1 MTINERI
8 RALRKELK
16 LNQSDFGKKIGMKQT
31 SISTMEGNGATVTDQ
46 AINSICKTW
55 SVNESWLRTG
65 EGEMF
70 DTSKSDDLLTQIA
83 ERYDLDYVGQEIL
96 RTYLQMDNASRAALT
111 RFAMALTANVQKRE
125 EEMSAEADASSP
137 APKQHP
143 GKEKVG

>member
-1 MTINERI
+1 MNERI
-8 RALRKELK
+8 KQIRKAVG
-16 LNQSDFGKKIGMKQT
+16 LNQTEFGKKISVSQ
-31 SISTMEGNGATVTDQ
+31 GAVAAYESGSRTPIDAVVR
-46 AINSICKTW
+46 SICNTF
-55 SVNESWLRTG
+55 SVNETWLRTG
-65 EGEMF
+65 QGEMF
-70 DTSKSDDLLTQIA
+70 NTAKVDDAFSRLADQY
-83 ERYDLDYVGQEIL
+83 ELDYIGQEIL

>member
-31 SISTMEGNGATVTDQ
+31 SISALEAEGGTVTEQ
-46 AINSICKTW
+46 NVKSICKTW
-55 SVNESWLRTG
+55 SVNETWLRTG

-70 DTSKSDDLLTQIA
+70 DTSKSDDLLTQLA
-83 ERYDLDYVGQEIL
+83 ERYDLDYVSQEIL

-137 APKQHP
+137 VPKQHP

>member
-1 MTINERI
+1 MNERLKQV
-8 RALRKELK
+8 RKALG
-16 LNQSDFGKKIGMKQT
+16 LNQTEFGDKIGLKQSSVAAYET
-31 SISTMEGNGATVTDQ
+31 GRRIPIDAV
-46 AINSICKTW
+46 IRSICKTW
-55 SVNESWLRTG
+55 SVNETWLRTG

-70 DTSKSDDLLTQIA
+70 DTSKSDDLLTQLA

-111 RFAMALTANVQKRE
+111 RFAMAMTANVQKRE

>member
-70 DTSKSDDLLTQIA
+70 DTSKSDDLLTQLA

-125 EEMSAEADASSP
+125 EEMSAEADASFS
-137 APKQHP
+137 APKQP
-143 GKEKVG
+143 SGKEKVG

>member
-83 ERYDLDYVGQEIL
+83 ARYDLDYVGQEIL

-125 EEMSAEADASSP
+125 EEMSTEADASSP
-137 APKQHP
+137 VPKQHP

>member
-1 MTINERI
+1 MNERI
-8 RALRKELK
+8 KQVRKALG
-16 LNQSDFGKKIGMKQT
+16 LNQTEFGEKIGVTQ
-31 SISTMEGNGATVTDQ
+31 GAIAAYESGKRTPIDAAVR
-46 AINSICKTW
+46 SICKTW
-55 SVNESWLRTG
+55 SVNETWLRTG

-70 DTSKSDDLLTQIA
+70 DTSRSDDLLTQLA

-125 EEMSAEADASSP
+125 EEMSAEADVSSP